1 MTPAEELELLD
12 QLSADVEAQVLV
24 AYQRAMDL
32 MRRGVPPRDA
42 ITRVMDSFTGE
53 YADLMANALSAV
65 LQRSIGSESAL
76 AINIG
81 PVSLSRKLYAEGQDI
96 SNIVQGIVQ
105 RNARGYQDSKRLALQ
120 LFEGYNFREPDAEP
134 LQINPDNPRLPKYM
148 REILE
153 PDPVRRKMAVAFA
166 RLEVDNLSTPALRAA
181 YSELLDAIDDIQ
193 GTVGRDEL
201 EKTLKTAFYER
212 VRYFAERIART
223 EAHRAYAQREA
234 QILLEDEDVE
244 YVQIRRSRTSTAPCI
259 CDLITG
265 RDQYG
270 LGKGVYPKKS
280 APNPTFHP
288 FCLPGDALITSAVG
302 ISAVTRRWHDGD
314 MVVITTASNKRLT
327 ATVNHPV
334 LTING
339 WIPAGLLNVG
349 GNVISRVVKESVAG
363 YSFVDDNHQHMPASI
378 AEIANAFF
386 ASGKV
391 TAREVPVSSEH
402 FHGDGVASQIAVVG
416 AYRELWDRVDA
427 EAAQMG
433 ENLFF
438 NLTHARA
445 TGLFGKSALDQRL
458 KTALGAFDGGVSICS
473 ECAPFFST
481 ELAHSDKAGL
491 TATSGRDASG
501 LEPPVYDVSAD
512 VELARQIQNGSTG
525 AVFAD
530 DIVNIKRYAFHGHV
544 YNLQTSEGHYTCN
557 DIVTH
562 NCKCIVSPRLDLNGR
577 QAQENSEADQY
588 FLNRLSEPIAAKI
601 AGSQA
606 KLARVMAGE
615 SAVAVHNASSNPV
628 YRIVNL
634 EQAANAYSAT
644 GP

>member
-12 QLSADVEAQVLV
+12 QLSADVEAQVLA
-24 AYQRAMDL
+24 AYQQAMDL
-32 MRRGVPPRDA
+32 MRRGVPPQDA

-53 YADLMANALSAV
+53 YADLMANALSVV

-81 PVSLSRKLYAEGQDI
+81 PVSLSRKLYAEAQDV
-96 SNIVQGIVQ
+96 SNVVQGIVQ
-105 RNARGYQDSKRLALQ
+105 RNVRGYQDSKRLALQ
-120 LFEGYNFREPDAEP
+120 LFEGYNFREPEAEP

-288 FCLPGDALITSAVG
+288 FC
-302 ISAVTRRWHDGD
+302 
-314 MVVITTASNKRLT
+314 
-327 ATVNHPV
+327 
-334 LTING
+334 
-339 WIPAGLLNVG
+339 
-349 GNVISRVVKESVAG
+349 
-363 YSFVDDNHQHMPASI
+363 
-378 AEIANAFF
+378 
-386 ASGKV
+386 
-391 TAREVPVSSEH
+391 
-402 FHGDGVASQIAVVG
+402 
-416 AYRELWDRVDA
+416 
-427 EAAQMG
+427 
-433 ENLFF
+433 
-438 NLTHARA
+438 
-445 TGLFGKSALDQRL
+445 
-458 KTALGAFDGGVSICS
+458 
-473 ECAPFFST
+473 
-481 ELAHSDKAGL
+481 
-491 TATSGRDASG
+491 
-501 LEPPVYDVSAD
+501 
-512 VELARQIQNGSTG
+512 
-525 AVFAD
+525 
-530 DIVNIKRYAFHGHV
+530 
-544 YNLQTSEGHYTCN
+544 
-557 DIVTH
+557 
-562 NCKCIVSPRLDLNGR
+562 KCIVSPRLDLSGR
-577 QAQENSEADQY
+577 KAQENPEADQY

-634 EQAANAYSAT
+634 EQAASAYSAT
-644 GP
+644 GPR